1 MIVTGKE
8 VVIEK
13 MLRVVPNCIVLYQFG
28 SEAKGQAHAGS
39 DLDLAFLSST
49 PLSPVQRFDLEQEL
63 ASLLHRKV
71 DLINLRQAST
81 VMKMQVISSGKCLYS
96 RNDGE
101 RDLFETWVYSSYARL
116 NEERREILNDIQ
128 KRGSVYAR

>member
-1 MIVTGKE
+1 MDKSA
-8 VVIEK
+8 VIEQV
-13 MLRVVPNCIVLYQFG
+13 LRVVPSCIALYQFG

-39 DLDLAFLSST
+39 DLDLAFLST
-49 PLSPVQRFDLEQEL
+49 APVSPVQRFDLEQDL
-63 ASLLHRKV
+63 ASLLHQIV
-71 DLINLRQAST
+71 DFIDLRQAST

-96 RNDGE
+96 RNDGD
-101 RDLFETWVYSSYARL
+101 RDRFETWIYSSYARL

>member
-1 MIVTGKE
+1 MDKSA
-8 VVIEK
+8 VIEQV
-13 MLRVVPNCIVLYQFG
+13 LRVVPSCIALYQFG

-39 DLDLAFLSST
+39 DLDLAFLST
-49 PLSPVQRFDLEQEL
+49 APISPVQRFDLEQDL
-63 ASLLHRKV
+63 ASLFHRKV

-101 RDLFETWVYSSYARL
+101 RDRFETWVYSSYARL